1 MPYDRTTR
9 LIGTT
14 AYFKK
19 ETTAGTPIVPVA
31 ADGFRHGG
39 ISMTSQAQ
47 SLPIVEYGADND
59 PQKASVYRSN
69 YQVSVRTTVRPPKTA
84 NGIPGADAM
93 LENFFGKVTP
103 ASQQGNKRTY
113 TLEGDNSITGTL
125 IQDSNISQEAAVG
138 VVLATLGFTWSANNY
153 VFMDFAGFSQSLGVF
168 SPFDAGFDT
177 GKLSEV
183 KPPSGVDIRTLI
195 SGPGPVIKKGTG
207 AAQQV
212 TAVDGTK
219 ATLRGDL
226 AGANPVG
233 SNPLLS
239 GLVDDDGDAIATYRD
254 SADESPATGLQGLI
268 VFGPAGGTEPDITST
283 NDYEDDV
290 ASGEVGRV
298 AVQTGSLSLNSG
310 RFIDFSEWG
319 EDATYPTA
327 YGPREST
334 FQFTS
339 AITKQVERMLAAV
352 EINQSYSVS
361 LRLGLTSGVHIRLIM
376 PEVTLAGSRNPPPA
390 PGSRGTPTATFNG
403 RLSVPS
409 GQDNKEA
416 RLVIEG

>member
-19 ETTAGTPIVPVA
+19 ETTAGTPVVPVA
-31 ADGFRHGG
+31 NDGFRHGG

-47 SLPIVEYGADND
+47 SLPVVEYGQDND

-69 YQVSVRTTVRPPKTA
+69 FQVGIRTTVRPPKTVS
-84 NGIPGADAM
+84 GIPGADALM
-93 LENFFGKVTP
+93 ENFFGTVTQ
-103 ASQQGNKRTY
+103 ANQGAPRVY
-113 TLEGDNSITGTL
+113 TLDGDNARTGTL
-125 IQDSNISQEAAVG
+125 IQASNLGQEAAVG

-168 SPFDAGFDT
+168 SNFTGGFAAS
-177 GKLSEV
+177 KNNEIM
-183 KPPSGVDIRTLI
+183 PPTGVDIRTLI
-195 SGPGPVIKKGTG
+195 SGPGPVLKIGNG

-219 ATLRGDL
+219 ATLRADL
-226 AGANPVG
+226 AGAVTG
-233 SNPLLS
+233 SNNVLVN
-239 GLVDDDGDAIATYRD
+239 GLPDPTYRD
-254 SADESPATGLQGLI
+254 SVESSPATGLQGLM
-268 VFGPAGGTEPDITST
+268 VFGPSGADEPDDT
-283 NDYEDDV
+283 DYEDNV

-319 EDATYPTA
+319 ENVQYPTA

-334 FQFTS
+334 FQFTT

-352 EINQSYSVS
+352 ELNTSYSVS
-361 LRLGLTSGVHIRLIM
+361 LRLGLTSGIHIRLIM

-403 RLSVPS
+403 RLSVPG
-409 GQDNKEA
+409 GQSNKEA
-416 RLVIEG
+416 RLEIKQ